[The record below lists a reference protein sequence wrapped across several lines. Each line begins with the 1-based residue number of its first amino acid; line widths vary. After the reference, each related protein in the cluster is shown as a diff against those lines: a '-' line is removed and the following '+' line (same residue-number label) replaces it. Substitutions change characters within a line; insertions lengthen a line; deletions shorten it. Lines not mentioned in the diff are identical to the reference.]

1 LRLIPTMKIQLLY
14 FEGCPNLEPAR
25 AALRD
30 ALVAEQI
37 DQAVEE
43 IDVESPTAPESLR
56 GWGSPTILI
65 DGKDVTGAARTT
77 GSSCRL
83 YANGA
88 PTVDEI
94 RARLAAAGRAP
105 AGSSGRAT
113 LSMLGA
119 ITAAIAASACCLV
132 PAVLAIVGLS
142 GTGFGAALA
151 PYRLYFLTATGIA
164 LGVGFWLAYRCQNDA
179 CGCSVPRA
187 RRTTR
192 LALWFTAALA
202 VALATYPLLGDGKAS
217 AGSTEAPA
225 KATLRLKVSGMDCAD
240 CTTTIAKG
248 LEKVPGVVSA
258 TVDFDTG
265 LAVVRYDGR
274 DGMLDAAVA
283 AVRSAGYSAQAA
295 P

>member
-1 LRLIPTMKIQLLY
+1 MKIQLLY

-30 ALVAEQI
+30 AMEAEQI

-43 IDVESPTAPESLR
+43 IDVESPAAPESVR

-65 DGKDVTGAARTT
+65 DGKDITGAARTT

-88 PTVDEI
+88 PSVDEI
-94 RARLAAAGRAP
+94 RARLAAARRTP
-105 AGSSGRAT
+105 SGSSGRAT

-119 ITAAIAASACCLV
+119 ITAAVAASACCLV
-132 PAVLAIVGLS
+132 PAVLAVVGLS
-142 GTGFGAALA
+142 GAGFGATLA
-151 PYRLYFLTATGIA
+151 PYRLYFLAATGVA
-164 LGVGFWLAYRCQNDA
+164 LGVGFWLAYRRQKDA
-179 CGCSVPRA
+179 CGCSIPRG
-187 RRTTR
+187 RRATR
-192 LALWFTAALA
+192 AALWFTAALS
-202 VALATYPLLGDGKAS
+202 VALAAYPLLGDGFAS
-217 AGSTEAPA
+217 AGSSEAPA
-225 KATLRLKVSGMDCAD
+225 KATLHLKVSGMDCAD
-240 CTTTIAKG
+240 CTTTIAKK
-248 LEKVPGVVSA
+248 LKKVPGVVSA
-258 TVDFDTG
+258 TVDFESG

-274 DGMLDAAVA
+274 DGMLDASIA

>member
-1 LRLIPTMKIQLLY
+1 MKIQLLY

-30 ALVAEQI
+30 AMAAEKV

-43 IDVESPTAPESLR
+43 IDVESPDAPESLR
-56 GWGSPTILI
+56 GWGSPTILV
-65 DGKDVTGAARTT
+65 DGKDITGAARAT

-83 YANGA
+83 YASGA
-88 PTVDEI
+88 PSVDEI
-94 RARLAAAGRAP
+94 RARLAAARRAP
-105 AGSSGRAT
+105 ASSSGRAT

-142 GTGFGAALA
+142 GAGFGAALA
-151 PYRLYFLTATGIA
+151 PYRIYFLAATGVA
-164 LGVGFWLAYRCQNDA
+164 LGVGFWLAYRRQKDA
-179 CGCSVPRA
+179 CGCSVPRG
-187 RRTTR
+187 RRATR
-192 LALWFTAALA
+192 IALWLTAALT
-202 VALATYPLLGDGKAS
+202 VALAAYPLLGDGNAS
-217 AGSTEAPA
+217 AGSAEAPA
-225 KATLRLKVSGMDCAD
+225 KATLHLKVRGMDCAD

-248 LEKVPGVVSA
+248 LKKVPGVVSA
-258 TVDFDTG
+258 TVDFDSG

-274 DGMLDAAVA
+274 DGMLDAAIA
-283 AVRSAGYSAQAA
+283 AVRSAGYSAKEA